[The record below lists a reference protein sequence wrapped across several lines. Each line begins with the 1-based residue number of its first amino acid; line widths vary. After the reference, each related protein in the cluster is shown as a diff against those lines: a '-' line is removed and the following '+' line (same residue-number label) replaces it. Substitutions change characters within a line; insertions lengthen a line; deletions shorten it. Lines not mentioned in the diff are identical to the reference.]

1 MVLLAALARRL
12 GDPDLL
18 EDGAFRRLFE
28 DHAPYAF
35 RCLRRLGVASSDAD
49 DVLQEVFL
57 VVLRKHAE
65 VEPAAMRAWIHGVC
79 IRKAS
84 DHRRGT
90 RRRRER
96 IGAEPGEGTVA
107 IETAAGGEDPEAAAA
122 RRQALARLD
131 AALDTLTGD
140 ERAAFVLH
148 EIEQLPL
155 REVAAAVDAPI
166 STVHARVER
175 ARERV
180 ARAFRASSIGALD
193 TPLPPHQR
201 SHP

>member
-12 GDPDLL
+12 GDPDLV

-28 DHAPYAF
+28 EHAPYAF
-35 RCLRRLGVASSDAD
+35 RCLRRLGVAAADAD

-57 VVLRKHAE
+57 IVLRKHAE
-65 VEPAAMRAWIHGVC
+65 IEPGAMRAWIHGVC
-79 IRKAS
+79 VRKAS

-96 IGAEPGEGTVA
+96 IGAEPGEGASA
-107 IETAAGGEDPEAAAA
+107 IEATAGGEDPEDRAAH
-122 RRQALARLD
+122 RQALVRLD
-131 AALDTLTGD
+131 AALEALSDD

-148 EIEQLPL
+148 EIEQLSL
-155 REVAAAVDAPI
+155 KEVAAAVAAPI

-180 ARAFRASSIGALD
+180 SRAFRSTT
-193 TPLPPHQR
+193 TPSPAAR
-201 SHP
+201 VAGSHP